1 MPNLINY
8 ELKTLSNQVY
18 RMETTIVGQDDVVI
32 ICNQAI
38 KRPIHMFFYGYHGL
52 GKTKLAFDFF
62 DSYAK
67 THNITP
73 RDPEYF
79 LFLTADQDRGIHTV
93 RAKLADF
100 TRGFSKKEGVLRWI
114 LIDDA
119 DTLPEVSQ
127 QALRRPMEQYSHL
140 TCFLFIA
147 NQSECLIHALQS
159 RCQPVRFTP
168 IPIMMYM
175 DTLLARMNYTV
186 KDENVRNWLGASC
199 LSSVAEFNK
208 MTEVLQW
215 ISPENPTIQ
224 DAKEICS
231 THDYDKIIPLVKA
244 ISYIHPKK
252 LYETLGILWQNG
264 MSFEDILHAVQQT
277 ADLYFVLPSE
287 AQERLY
293 RFLVTGWAYH
303 AQSRC
308 SFLDLLCCSQDA
320 GLFKE
325 EVSTTK

>member
-1 MPNLINY
+1 
-8 ELKTLSNQVY
+8 
-18 RMETTIVGQDDVVI
+18 METAILGQDEVLL
-32 ICNQAI
+32 ICNQAL
-38 KRPIHMFFYGYHGL
+38 KKPIHMFFYGYHGL

-67 THNITP
+67 LHGIQP
-73 RDPEYF
+73 RDPDYF

-100 TRGFSKKEGVLRWI
+100 TRGFSKQHGVLRWI

-159 RCQPVRFTP
+159 RCQPVRFIP
-168 IPIMMYM
+168 IPIMAHM
-175 DTLLARMNYTV
+175 DTLLNRMNYTIQ
-186 KDENVRNWLGASC
+186 DEGVRNWLGASS
-199 LSSVAEFNK
+199 LSSVAEFQK
-208 MTEVLQW
+208 MAEVLQW
-215 ISPENPTIQ
+215 ISPTNPTIK

-231 THDYDKIIPLVKA
+231 THDYDKVIPLVKA
-244 ISYIHPKK
+244 IAYNDPNELYIHV
-252 LYETLGILWQNG
+252 GNLWQNG
-264 MSFEDILHAVQQT
+264 MSFEDILHAIQQT

-287 AQERLY
+287 SQERLY
-293 RFLVTGWAYH
+293 IFLVTGWSYH

-308 SFLDLLCCSQDA
+308 SFLDILGCAMDVGLLN
-320 GLFKE
+320 
-325 EVSTTK
+325 TKAD